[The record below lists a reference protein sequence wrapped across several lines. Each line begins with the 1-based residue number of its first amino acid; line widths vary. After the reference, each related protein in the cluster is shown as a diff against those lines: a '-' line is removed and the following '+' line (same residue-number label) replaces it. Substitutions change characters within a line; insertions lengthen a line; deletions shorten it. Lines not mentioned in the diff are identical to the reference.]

1 MVLLELN
8 EEMLYTWSGVSIHY
22 LLGMAFI
29 VVITVVMSPS
39 TKYKNVLLN
48 QPPCF
53 E

>member
-8 EEMLYTWSGVSIHY
+8 EEMLYTWSGISIHY

-29 VVITVVMSPS
+29 VVMSPN

-48 QPPCF
+48 QPPYF